1 MRGRLLWASLNR
13 DVEACQRALQV
24 PAAPSR
30 SIDGYL
36 WMLHLCPADARDLY
50 SFRGIS
56 SQRERAPGK
65 MESRG
70 LRPEQCICCGV
81 FGGEVKAAGEGV
93 SPTGELEKETRRGET
108 HGEGCIVS
116 ES

>member
-36 WMLHLCPADARDLY
+36 WMLHLWPADARDLY
-50 SFRGIS
+50 SFRGTS
-56 SQRERAPGK
+56 SQREQTPGK

-70 LRPEQCICCGV
+70 LRPKQCICCGV
-81 FGGEVKAAGEGV
+81 SGGEVKAAG
-93 SPTGELEKETRRGET
+93 K
-108 HGEGCIVS
+108 GCHPLGS
-116 ES
+116 